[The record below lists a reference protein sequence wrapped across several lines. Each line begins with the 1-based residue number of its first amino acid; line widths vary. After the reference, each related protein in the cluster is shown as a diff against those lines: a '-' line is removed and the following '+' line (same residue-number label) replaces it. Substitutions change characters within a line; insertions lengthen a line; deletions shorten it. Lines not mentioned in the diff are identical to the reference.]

1 MASRKNLKKVIGYI
15 SSELLSQAV
24 YVAMNSDRDAAE
36 WNALFER
43 ILGINN
49 EVVARGRHKQ
59 PGMKA
64 SAYFNTLCES
74 FDKEAKEIVAE
85 IQKG

>member
-1 MASRKNLKKVIGYI
+1 M
-15 SSELLSQAV
+15 SQAV
-24 YVAMNSDRDAAE
+24 YVAMNSDRDVAE

-43 ILGINN
+43 ILVMNN
-49 EVVARGRHKQ
+49 DFVARVSHKQ